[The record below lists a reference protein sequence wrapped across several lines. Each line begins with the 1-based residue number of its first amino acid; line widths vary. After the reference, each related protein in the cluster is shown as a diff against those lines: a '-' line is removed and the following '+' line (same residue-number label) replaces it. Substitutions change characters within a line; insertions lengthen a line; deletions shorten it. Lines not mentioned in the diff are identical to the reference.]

1 MKAAIDNSGVVLT
14 SYDQLRIDESIFV
27 GVKWFYIVLD
37 EAQKIKHS
45 ETQIH

>member
-1 MKAAIDNSGVVLT
+1 MKKAIDNSGVVLT

-37 EAQKIKHS
+37 EA
-45 ETQIH
+45 